1 MPSNDHRGLG
11 SKVVEL
17 SEEMSGGL
25 NIFEAPP
32 KDTSILSG
40 KTVVHHLSTAINENT
55 TVFEFVVPAEN
66 HEYIYLPMTRIEGEI
81 EIKKKDNTAIVGA
94 DQMTTVN
101 QFATSFFKQVEC
113 EINGVQVADLT
124 SPTYHYKAFLE
135 HELTYCNDVK
145 ETVSRCL
152 FYHWE
157 RAGKEEDLTDDGLLN
172 RRGYIIDGK
181 GSVHF
186 SAPIYLDFFDSARY
200 LIPGAVIKL
209 RFIRNPDT
217 MCFIATTDDYKA
229 VVKSLKLTTRKLT
242 VHPAIVEQ
250 HREIIQK
257 QPAVYPIAQSKI
269 KTYGISQGQSSA
281 TLSGIFMG
289 KLPRFA
295 LIGFVKSDAFNGT
308 ISTNPFVFKH
318 FNVNYVG
325 LTVNGLPMP
334 STVLQPDFESQNC
347 IREYRHFLDNL
358 GVATDNA
365 GFNIC
370 FNRFLNNMSLFTYDF
385 SPDLCNNYH
394 DHPDNS
400 GYVSLDLRFAKPLPT
415 NITVIVYA
423 TYNESLLI
431 DRDGNV
437 TLVQ

>member
-1 MPSNDHRGLG
+1 MPANDHRGLG
-11 SKVVEL
+11 SKVLEL

-25 NIFEAPP
+25 NIFEEPP
-32 KDTSILSG
+32 KDTSLVHG
-40 KTVVHHLSTAINENT
+40 KTVIHHLSTAINENT

-81 EIKKKDNTAIVGA
+81 ELKKKDNTAIVLA
-94 DQMTTVN
+94 DQVTTVN
-101 QFATSFFKQVEC
+101 QLATSIFRQVEC
-113 EINGVQVADLT
+113 EVNGVQVADLT
-124 SPTYHYKAFLE
+124 SPTYHYKSFLE

-152 FYHWE
+152 LYHWE
-157 RAGKEEDLTDDGLLN
+157 SAGHEEDLADAGLSARKDWILN
-172 RRGYIIDGK
+172 GK
-181 GSVHF
+181 GSLHF
-186 SAPIYLDFFDSARY
+186 SAPIFLDFFDSARY

-217 MCFIATTDDYKA
+217 MCFIAAADNYKA
-229 VVKSLKLTTRKLT
+229 IIKSLKLSMRKLT
-242 VHPAIVEQ
+242 VHPSVVEK
-250 HREIIQK
+250 HLEIIQK
-257 QPAVYPIAQSKI
+257 QPATYPIAQSKI
-269 KTYGISQGQSSA
+269 KTYGISQGLSSA

-295 LIGFVKSDAFNGT
+295 MIGFVKSDSFNGT
-308 ISTNPFVFKH
+308 IGSNPFVFKH
-318 FNVNYVG
+318 FDVNYVG
-325 LTVNGLPMP
+325 LTVNGIPTP
-334 STVLQPDFESQNC
+334 STALQPDFANDNS

-365 GFNIC
+365 GFNVC
-370 FNRFLNNMSLFTYDF
+370 FKRFTHNMSLFTYDF

-400 GYVSLDLRFAKPLPT
+400 GYVSLDLRFSKALPT
-415 NITVIVYA
+415 NITVIIYA
-423 TYNESLLI
+423 TYNENLLI